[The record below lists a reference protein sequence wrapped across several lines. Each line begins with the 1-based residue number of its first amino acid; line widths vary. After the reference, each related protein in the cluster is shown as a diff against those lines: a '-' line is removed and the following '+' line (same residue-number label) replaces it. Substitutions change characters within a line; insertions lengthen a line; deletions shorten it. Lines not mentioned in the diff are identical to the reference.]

1 MSTWQKVLL
10 GLVVVAIVVVV
21 AVVLTRDGTE
31 ANGLQVGAVLPLT
44 GDIASYGKR
53 AQKGIELALED
64 LEASGGPELNVEFQ
78 DGKGDAR
85 ESVTLMNKFCSI
97 DEVPVVIGAAASSV
111 SLAMAPVANRNQVVQ
126 ISPISSSPELTE
138 KGGDYF
144 FRVCPSDAFQAAILA
159 KWMNEMGVKSV
170 GVLYVNNSWGKSLAD
185 RFVTELKALRGT
197 VVTQEAC
204 LEGDRDFRTQ
214 LTKIMSL
221 NPDAIYSPT
230 YGKEGGL
237 ILKQLRELGWEGKTF
252 GSDVWSS
259 PELLESAGEAA
270 EGVYLVKPIDP
281 SGEKWDS
288 FRDAFKKK
296 YDEEPDV
303 YAAYAYDIVM
313 ILAEAA
319 KAGAVTGP
327 KVREFLLR
335 MSPYEGVTG
344 ATQFDA
350 SGDCN
355 TKPFGRQ
362 QIRHGLYANLDG
374 SEAEQ

>member
-1 MSTWQKVLL
+1 MTMWQKVLL
-10 GLVVVAIVVVV
+10 GLVVVAIIVVL

-31 ANGLQVGAVLPLT
+31 AKGLRIGAVLPLT

-53 AQKGIELALED
+53 AQKGIELALAD
-64 LEASGGPELNVEFQ
+64 LEKSGGPELGIEFQ

-144 FRVCPSDAFQAAILA
+144 FRVCPSDAFQAVILA
-159 KWMNEMGVKSV
+159 KWMNQMGVKSV

-185 RFVTELKALRGT
+185 RFVTEFNALGGT

-214 LTKIMSL
+214 LTKIISL

-237 ILKQLRELGWEGKTF
+237 ILKQLRELGWKGKIF

-270 EGVYLVKPIDP
+270 EGVHLVKPMDP
-281 SGEKWDS
+281 SGQKWD
-288 FRDAFKKK
+288 AFHAAFQAK
-296 YDEEPDV
+296 YGEEPDV

-319 KAGAVTGP
+319 KAGKVTGP
-327 KVREFLLR
+327 AIRDFLLMMR
-335 MSPYEGVTG
+335 PYEGVTG
-344 ATQFDA
+344 ATKFDA
-350 SGDCN
+350 KGDCN
-355 TKPFGRQ
+355 SKPFARQ
-362 QIRHGLYANLDG
+362 RIANGAYKTLG
-374 SEAEQ
+374 